1 MYKFVRGRVCE
12 CVSKW
17 TSECVNV
24 REKVHRQLPHHEG
37 CICPERWLNL
47 RTSLPAVGP
56 SPV

>member
-1 MYKFVRGRVCE
+1 MYVFVRGRVCE
-12 CVSKW
+12 CVGKW

-24 REKVHRQLPHHEG
+24 REKAGSSPHHEG